1 METGLVGLHG
11 APARKDR
18 KAGADPAVVP
28 PLQAARTVL
37 GMLWRRQPVMMQRN

>member
-18 KAGADPAVVP
+18 KAGAVPAVVL

-37 GMLWRRQPVMMQRN
+37 GILWRRQPVMMQRN